1 VSPLIVFRADAS
13 RTVGAG
19 HLSRCLVLADAWRA
33 CGARCVFLVRDRP
46 GAQLSSV
53 ESRGHQLIRLSAC
66 EDDASL
72 LGVSDEC
79 ERQDVSAALAEL
91 DRRPTWLVVDH
102 YGVEVGWH
110 LAFRSQCEHFFVIDD
125 LADRAI
131 SADVILNQNLG
142 ARAEAYHQLTPD
154 ALVLAGPMFAMLRP
168 EFSEMRASALKR
180 RIAPGRH
187 VLVSLGGSDAMGL
200 TSSIVAQLVAGAPS
214 KASAIT
220 VALGAAASEQ
230 RPAVEDIL
238 RGYVGE
244 SRVIVDSGNMA
255 ALLVEA
261 DLVVGAA
268 GSSAWERCCLGM
280 PAVTVVLAA
289 NQVPTAAALANCGAA
304 VSVTVQAVDCIGPHV
319 SALLDDPQRLRHMAR
334 CAGDVTDGEGARRV
348 LDVMTSWG
356 KGEAYAR

>member
-13 RTVGAG
+13 RTIGAG

-53 ESRGHQLIRLSAC
+53 ESRGHQLIRFSAC

-79 ERQDVSAALAEL
+79 EHQDVAAALAEL

-102 YGVEVGWH
+102 YGVQVGWH
-110 LAFRSQCEHFFVIDD
+110 RAFRSQCEHLLVIDD

-131 SADVILNQNLG
+131 SADIILNQNLG
-142 ARAEAYHQLTPD
+142 ARADAYHQWAPD
-154 ALVLAGPMFAMLRP
+154 ARVLAGPTFAMLRP
-168 EFSEMRASALKR
+168 EFSEMRAFGLKR
-180 RIAPGRH
+180 RIAPSRH

-200 TSSIVAQLVAGAPS
+200 TSSIVAQLVAGPTAE
-214 KASAIT
+214 ASAIT
-220 VALGAAASEQ
+220 VVLGAAASEQ

-238 RGYVGE
+238 RGYAGE
-244 SRVIVDSGNMA
+244 SRVIVDAGNMA
-255 ALLVEA
+255 ALMVEA
-261 DLVVGAA
+261 DLAVGAA
-268 GSSAWERCCLGM
+268 GSSAWERCCLGL

-289 NQVPTAAALANCGAA
+289 NQVPTAAALASCGAA
-304 VSVTVQAVDCIGPHV
+304 VAVTAQAVNCIGPRV
-319 SALLDDPQRLRHMAR
+319 SVLLGNPQRLRQMAR

-348 LDVMTSWG
+348 LDAMTSLG
-356 KGEAYAR
+356 EGEAYA